1 MATASAFAKLRR
13 RLAPFIRPL
22 LERCPPIR
30 AAALGIL
37 RRRHRDAIEIDGYT
51 FRVEAADFGVTLE
64 LESTGAYEPLTR
76 RTLSSLLGPGMTFV
90 DIGAHVGLFAVPASQ
105 WVSPE
110 GQVFAFEPH
119 PGNRSLLEENIAA
132 NDCPGVT
139 VIPSAVSDQVG
150 SVSLHVSAFNTG
162 DHQLF
167 GTHRGRR
174 TVEVQCTTLDDFFQS
189 GTRINIIKMDVQ
201 GAEGAA
207 FRGMRRVL
215 ADNPSIVIIWELSP
229 SQLRSA
235 GDDAAAVLQWL
246 VDAGFDLSLIDDAS
260 DAVTRGTVEEI
271 LQQCPDDS
279 YMNILCRRCD
289 D

>member
-1 MATASAFAKLRR
+1 
-13 RLAPFIRPL
+13 
-22 LERCPPIR
+22 
-30 AAALGIL
+30 
-37 RRRHRDAIEIDGYT
+37 
-51 FRVEAADFGVTLE
+51 VEAADFGVTLE
-64 LESTGAYEPLTR
+64 LESTGSYEPLTR
-76 RTLSSLLGPGMTFV
+76 LTLSSLLGPGMTFV

-105 WVSPE
+105 WVFPD

-119 PGNRSLLEENIAA
+119 PGNRALLEENLTANQCGGVHVIAF
-132 NDCPGVT
+132 
-139 VIPSAVSDQVG
+139 AVSDQTG
-150 SVSLHVSAFNTG
+150 SAPLHISAFNTG
-162 DHQLF
+162 DHQLY

-174 TVEVQCTTLDDFFQS
+174 TVDVQCTTLDDFFEA
-189 GTRINIIKMDVQ
+189 GTRIDVIKMDVQ

-215 ADNPSIVIIWELSP
+215 ADNPDIAVIWELSP

-235 GDDAAAVLQWL
+235 GDDPAAVLQWL
-246 VDAGFDLSLIDDAS
+246 VDAGFHLSLIDDAA
-260 DAVTRGTVEEI
+260 DAVIRGTVDEI